1 MWSRFPRRTSQ
12 FGFSVDTPFA
22 ALTQHF
28 ESNDWAYETDDAQ
41 KIVHATLNGQ
51 SGEIRMIAGITDD
64 DDLLE
69 AVAILPVKI
78 PANARQQAAEFC
90 IRASYRMKSGHFE
103 LDFDDGRVRFHASAP
118 FADAHL
124 HDSVIHRC
132 VGAAALLSDYYFP
145 HLMSVIYGV
154 ATPASAVKN
163 ADAQLGQDSR
173 DA

>member
-1 MWSRFPRRTSQ
+1 M
-12 FGFSVDTPFA
+12 DTPFA

-28 ESNDWAYETDDAQ
+28 QSHEWAYETDDAQ
-41 KIVHATLNGQ
+41 KIVHATLNGE

-103 LDFDDGRVRFHASAP
+103 LDFDDGSVSFHVSAP
-118 FADAHL
+118 FADAQL

-132 VGAAALLSDYYFP
+132 VGTAALLSDHYFP
-145 HLMSVIYGV
+145 HLMSVIYGG

-163 ADAQLGQDSR
+163 AAAQFGQDSAET
-173 DA
+173 DNQSGNADL